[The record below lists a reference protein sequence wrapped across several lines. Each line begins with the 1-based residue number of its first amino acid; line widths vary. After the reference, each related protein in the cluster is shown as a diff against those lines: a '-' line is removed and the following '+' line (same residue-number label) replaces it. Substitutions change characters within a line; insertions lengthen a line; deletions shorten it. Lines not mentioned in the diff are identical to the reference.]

1 MYRTIHLGIL
11 AAALGAGLWSFAAGP
26 SEANERSA
34 GTPRP
39 AQRQTIRQTPI
50 LERPSRV
57 GHVYGNTVRRLN
69 GVANPP
75 AGGR

>member
-11 AAALGAGLWSFAAGP
+11 AAALGAGLWSFAAGR
-26 SEANERSA
+26 SEASERLA
-34 GTPRP
+34 GSPRP
-39 AQRQTIRQTPI
+39 AQRQAIRQTPI
-50 LERPSRV
+50 LERPNRA